1 MQQALGYADGTYK
14 RLNDYDETNNTLTT
28 QLGSVKTEQDT
39 VKSNIATLQQSETAI
54 TQRVAAQ
61 EKKSDEINTKVT
73 NLTTSVEGIRGQ
85 VNTLNE

>member
-1 MQQALGYADGTYK
+1 MRQALGYENGTYK

-54 TQRVAAQ
+54 TQRVVAQ
-61 EKKSDEINTKVT
+61 EKKSDEINTKVA
-73 NLTTSVEGIRGQ
+73 NLKTSVEGIRGQ